1 MLELGDSSHA
11 EHRIL
16 ISAIDKVGADLVVL
30 VGCAMEA
37 AAGASAAM
45 YVQNADELDS
55 IITLLKP
62 NDLVLL
68 KGSRG
73 LRLERIIDLFRE
85 TKVLEH

>member
-1 MLELGDSSHA
+1 
-11 EHRIL
+11 
-16 ISAIDKVGADLVVL
+16 DKVGADLVVL

-37 AAGASAAM
+37 AAAGTSTAM